1 MKKLALLALLV
12 LVSGCVPVLDELGQE
27 FQQAAQQQHLQ
38 AKQQRLQVNAPI
50 PRAQC
55 FARDGVERINRLQQG
70 PNLCTVSALAPSGM
84 GELQRMRVV
93 VQYSYPDRAPVRKPQ
108 DFSAADLVFNGERI
122 AFPHGFLL
130 PDSLTGAIV
139 AAALGLG
146 KLAVPAAYNAFLTS
160 MGLPPTFSMSQV
172 PAFSNLLDPQ
182 GNFKDAQN
190 RFGNLGTRPSAV
202 LLQFQICSD
211 VCVLSHILTLET
223 R

>member
-27 FQQAAQQQHLQ
+27 FQQAAQQQRLQ
-38 AKQQRLQVNAPI
+38 ANAPI

-84 GELQRMRVV
+84 GELQRMRVQV
-93 VQYSYPDRAPVRKPQ
+93 RYNYPDRAPVQKGQ

-122 AFPHGFLL
+122 AFPQDFLL

-139 AAALGLG
+139 AAAFGLG
-146 KLAVPAAYNAFLTS
+146 KLAVPAAFNAFLTFMS
-160 MGLPPTFSMSQV
+160 LPPTFSMSQV

-182 GNFKDAQN
+182 GNFRDAQS
-190 RFGNLGTRPSAV
+190 RFGNLGTRPSTV
-202 LLQFQICSD
+202 KLRFQVCSD